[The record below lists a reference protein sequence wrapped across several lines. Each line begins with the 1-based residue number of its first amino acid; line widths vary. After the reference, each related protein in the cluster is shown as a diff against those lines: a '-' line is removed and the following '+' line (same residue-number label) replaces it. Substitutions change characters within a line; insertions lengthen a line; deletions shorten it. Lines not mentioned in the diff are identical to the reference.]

1 MVYSNFVTQLYPSV
15 EGFTSSYAT
24 QIIYF
29 NTILRSEPLLSCIV
43 RRTVIRQPAAEE
55 SRARRHH
62 HIRETRQ
69 VGWENAHTLLQGPG
83 FPRSGEGPGGNGH
96 LLPHQHVRISTRRV
110 DLDRYLSGPRGF
122 GLLPSLIWTAIH
134 PPRWSL
140 SNFVCHV
147 SAVIYGG
154 NV

>member
-96 LLPHQHVRISTRRV
+96 LLPHQHVRLNTRRV
-110 DLDRYLSGPRGF
+110 DLDRYLCGPRGL
-122 GLLPSLIWTAIH
+122 GVLTSLIGQPYTLQ
-134 PPRWSL
+134 RL
-140 SNFVCHV
+140 SAFFMVGTFEH
-147 SAVIYGG
+147 
-154 NV
+154 